1 MSRERYQDALW
12 YNKPVKILIFG
23 AGGIGSWSSFFLTR
37 AGFDVRIFDFDRVEE
52 HNLGGQMFLHQDI
65 GKLKIDA
72 VNNVAR
78 LFNNDDY
85 MFRGMNFK
93 VGSNFS
99 FNDRGGFYEYNPRIA
114 TIVISAFDNMEARKN
129 LFTAFTAAN
138 NTTPMWFI
146 DGRLLMEQMRIY
158 CINKSHQKS
167 IIDYIDAHLFDDSEV
182 EELSCTMKQVGHGA
196 AMIATHITG
205 FVTNIVSNEFVWR
218 EEVFQVPYMWDYI
231 IPTNSVTQKL
241 ASEL

>member
-12 YNKPVKILIFG
+12 YNKPVRILIFG

-85 MFRGMNFK
+85 VFRGMNFT
-93 VGSNFS
+93 VGHNFS
-99 FNDRGGFYEYNPRIA
+99 FNDRGGFYEYNPRIDCFLLCELFVIF
-114 TIVISAFDNMEARKN
+114 TVVVISKTPHAFVKN
-129 LFTAFTAAN
+129 GGIL
-138 NTTPMWFI
+138 
-146 DGRLLMEQMRIY
+146 
-158 CINKSHQKS
+158 
-167 IIDYIDAHLFDDSEV
+167 
-182 EELSCTMKQVGHGA
+182 
-196 AMIATHITG
+196 
-205 FVTNIVSNEFVWR
+205 
-218 EEVFQVPYMWDYI
+218 
-231 IPTNSVTQKL
+231 
-241 ASEL
+241 